1 MASGLGTRAPV
12 GRCFPVYRVRLAL
25 AVARRH
31 PPRQRRILPARR
43 SLRSASRRRVG
54 RLRRRRRRA
63 RSCVRTTSS
72 ACTIKR
78 RRASPTSGPRGVGA
92 AMLPVRVPL
101 SFPSVCRRSHGS
113 MRCPTSGRARS
124 RLASRCPAR
133 GPRTPSLAPSACPSP
148 TSSPDWPR
156 WSLPVLRNVAAS
168 LARPHLD
175 GQLCR
180 GDPSPGSQ
188 PLSPTHGT
196 FVRGLSAASLRCY
209 SWVGAQAVISVLF
222 AHFHL
227 IYTNLVHHASAYSCF
242 SSPVADREACA
253 QRRRSP
259 LRARHGA
266 PPPCAAFWGALT

>member
-1 MASGLGTRAPV
+1 MCVRSSARVGAAAAVTERAGLERRRFFSPRRLGLRLQGPRMASGFGTRAPV

-54 RLRRRRRRA
+54 RLWRRRRRA

-92 AMLPVRVPL
+92 AMLPARVPL

-133 GPRTPSLAPSACPSP
+133 
-148 TSSPDWPR
+148 
-156 WSLPVLRNVAAS
+156 
-168 LARPHLD
+168 
-175 GQLCR
+175 
-180 GDPSPGSQ
+180 
-188 PLSPTHGT
+188 
-196 FVRGLSAASLRCY
+196 
-209 SWVGAQAVISVLF
+209 
-222 AHFHL
+222 
-227 IYTNLVHHASAYSCF
+227 
-242 SSPVADREACA
+242 
-253 QRRRSP
+253 
-259 LRARHGA
+259 
-266 PPPCAAFWGALT
+266 